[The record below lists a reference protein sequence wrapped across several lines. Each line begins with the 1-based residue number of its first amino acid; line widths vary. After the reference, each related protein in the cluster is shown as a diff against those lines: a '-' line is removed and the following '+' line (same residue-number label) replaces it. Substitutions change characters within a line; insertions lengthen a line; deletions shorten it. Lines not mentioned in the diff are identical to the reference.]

1 MTETKLAYKTVTNAG
16 QNPRQPLRAQRRA
29 EKFFYSQI
37 LQELKDQ
44 FLEFMNDGFSAQLIN
59 EKTKRLV
66 DDLIANIG
74 NIRLDRLNSVRFFI
88 EHEDLFES
96 ITAILGELPQKDRIN
111 DLLNST
117 DMTRKYSIVL
127 TLRPPG
133 AEQMGDRRLTQD
145 PVTTSIIMDVLT
157 RWLAFARERQEILE
171 GILAGLEEIE
181 VTDLEQYSC
190 LPDTIR
196 DISLNIGTYGDLRGI
211 IEDIMNKLLS
221 WKELKP
227 TAKRWFWEKVIVQ
240 GVELINTYCHDGECL
255 PDCPKIHDLALET
268 TAGILCLIYPDH
280 FPDSPDAV
288 AAQIKERYF
297 EIRYPQNEGDAF
309 IRNLFSHHLDEE
321 TKLIDRSH
329 H

>member
-1 MTETKLAYKTVTNAG
+1 V
-16 QNPRQPLRAQRRA
+16 RAQRRA
-29 EKFFYSQI
+29 ENFFYNQI

-66 DDLIANIG
+66 DDFIANIG

-88 EHEDLFES
+88 EHEELFGS
-96 ITAILGELPQKDRIN
+96 ITGILGGLPQKDRIN
-111 DLLNST
+111 DLLNSA

-133 AEQMGDRRLTQD
+133 AEQMSDRRPTQD

-157 RWLAFARERQEILE
+157 RWLAFARERQQVLD
-171 GILAGLEEIE
+171 GILAGLEKTEAS
-181 VTDLEQYSC
+181 DLEQYSC
-190 LPDTIR
+190 LPDMIR
-196 DISLNIGTYGDLRGI
+196 DISLNIGTYGELQAI

-221 WKELKP
+221 RKDLKP

-240 GVELINTYCHDGECL
+240 GVELINAYCHDEECL
-255 PDCPKIHDLALET
+255 PDCRKIHDLALET

-280 FPDSPDAV
+280 FPDSTDVV
-288 AAQIKERYF
+288 AAQIRERYF
-297 EIRYPQNEGDAF
+297 EIRYPQNEEDAF
-309 IRNLFSHHLDEE
+309 IRNLFSRHLDEE

>member
-1 MTETKLAYKTVTNAG
+1 MTDTKLAYKKVTNMG
-16 QNPRQPLRAQRRA
+16 QGLRQPVRAQRRA
-29 EKFFYSQI
+29 EKFFYNQI

-44 FLEFMNDGFSAQLIN
+44 FLEFMNDGFSARLIN

-74 NIRLDRLNSVRFFI
+74 NIRIDRLNSVRFFI
-88 EHEDLFES
+88 EHEDLFGS

-111 DLLNST
+111 ELLNSA

-133 AEQMGDRRLTQD
+133 AEQMGDRHLTQD

-157 RWLAFARERQEILE
+157 RWLAFARERQQVLE
-171 GILAGLEEIE
+171 GVLAGLEKTE
-181 VTDLEQYSC
+181 VTELEQYSC

-196 DISLNIGTYGDLRGI
+196 DISLNIGTYGELQAI

-221 WKELKP
+221 WKDLKP

-240 GVELINTYCHDGECL
+240 GVELINAYCHGEE
-255 PDCPKIHDLALET
+255 CPPGCRKTHDLAMET
-268 TAGILCLIYPDH
+268 TAGILCLIYPNH
-280 FPDSPDAV
+280 FPDSPNV
-288 AAQIKERYF
+288 AAARIKERYF
-297 EIRYPQNEGDAF
+297 EIRYPQNEEDAF
-309 IRNLFSHHLDEE
+309 IKNLFSRHLDE
-321 TKLIDRSH
+321 
-329 H
+329 